1 MYSEKIDKMIMEA
14 LKAGDKVKAGTFR
27 LLKAEFLVFK
37 TAKNAKPLDEA
48 AEFTIIRK
56 MIKQRQEASKE
67 YLEAGRLE
75 LADNE
80 LEEATVLKALLPP
93 DVTEELIKE
102 ALDEAV
108 KTIAYAPIKKNMGYY
123 IKAVKDKYPS
133 ADGKLV
139 AKVVSDFLS

>member
-14 LKAGDKVKAGTFR
+14 LKAGEKVKAGTFR

-80 LEEATVLKALLPP
+80 LEEVTVLKALLPP
-93 DVTEELIKE
+93 EVTDELIKE
-102 ALDEAV
+102 ALDEVV
-108 KTIAYAPIKKNMGYY
+108 KTIAYAPISKNMGYY
-123 IKAVKDKYPS
+123 IKAVKAKYPS